1 MDIFS
6 VLSNRLR
13 TLQLETPRLTDNDR
27 QIIQEDNPS
36 QDNERDISLQSVASG
51 QGIKD
56 LSLGREMSFLVQVT
70 IKNTDQLQA
79 YNDAWKIANDFD
91 RLPRYENNELVTLES
106 GDGSFFF
113 DSSSVYTQPR
123 NLGKQEHDAYLYVL
137 TLALNIRK

>member
-13 TLQLETPRLTDNDR
+13 TLQLETPRLIDSGR
-27 QIIQEDNPS
+27 QIIQEDNPP

-70 IKNTDQLQA
+70 IKNTDR
-79 YNDAWKIANDFD
+79 K
-91 RLPRYENNELVTLES
+91 
-106 GDGSFFF
+106 
-113 DSSSVYTQPR
+113 SV
-123 NLGKQEHDAYLYVL
+123 V
-137 TLALNIRK
+137 

>member
-6 VLSNRLR
+6 ILSNRLR
-13 TLQLETPRLTDNDR
+13 TLQLETPRLTDNGR
-27 QIIQEDNPS
+27 QIIQEDNPP
-36 QDNERDISLQSVASG
+36 QDNERDLSLQSVASG

-91 RLPRYENNELVTLES
+91 RLPRYENSKLVTLES
-106 GDGSFFF
+106 GDGSFSF